1 MPKFLIFAGSARKAS
16 TNKQL
21 AALAA
26 GTAKAAGADVR
37 QSQAMRSIPWEL

>member
-1 MPKFLIFAGSARKAS
+1 MTKLLMLAGSARKAS

-26 GTAKAAGADVR
+26 RTAKDAGAQVTLIDL
-37 QSQAMRSIPWEL
+37 ADFDMPI